1 MPDTNLLN
9 DDFLKKLRIL
19 KLMVRRLIGAGS
31 EGERISR
38 KRGGNIEFK
47 DYRKYALGDEPR
59 YIDWNLFGRTE
70 RLYIKEFAKE
80 DAFPIYILLD
90 QTSSMQPLSD
100 RGRAKAVARLTQT
113 TTKTIE
119 KTLSAKFIRARQLAA
134 ALGYVGMVAGHPTRV
149 IGFSWSETGAELNL
163 SPLFRRESEVMEL
176 LKYLERLT
184 TGGQTNLAAVLKEL
198 HEKLRTRGLLIL
210 ISDLF
215 DLSYLDPQ
223 PSFAVPKPSIGQLRS
238 GVGQHTLDKRHLD
251 NPRRALLRFR
261 ARGFEISLMHVLAQS
276 EEDPPFRGWVTLRDA
291 ETNEGQLTF
300 ASDDTLNDYR
310 ALLNQ
315 FAEDWRRFCL
325 KHSLK
330 YFYAND
336 SIPLEK
342 IIFDFLR
349 RGGLLR

>member
-1 MPDTNLLN
+1 MSDTSLLN
-9 DDFLKKLRIL
+9 DDFLTKLRIL

-90 QTSSMQPLSD
+90 QTSSMQPLSG
-100 RGRAKAVARLTQT
+100 RGRTKAVARLTQT
-113 TTKTIE
+113 TTKAVE
-119 KTLSAKFIRARQLAA
+119 ETLSAKFIRARQLAA

-149 IGFSWSETGAELNL
+149 IGFSWSETGAKLNF
-163 SPLFRRESEVMEL
+163 SPLFHRESEVMEL

-184 TGGQTNLAAVLKEL
+184 TGGQTNLAVVLKEL
-198 HEKLRTRGLLIL
+198 HERLRTRGLLIL

-215 DLSYLDPQ
+215 DLAYLDPQ
-223 PSFAVPKPSIGQLRS
+223 
-238 GVGQHTLDKRHLD
+238 HTSDKRHLD
-251 NPRRALLRFR
+251 DPRRALLRFR

-300 ASDDTLNDYR
+300 ASDDTLSNYR
-310 ALLNQ
+310 VLLNQ

-336 SIPLEK
+336 IIPLEK